1 MARMV
6 SDNSTRQGPQ
16 GRPVLYVLIGS
27 LVLLGIFMVVFLTW
41 SGSTPN
47 TNPSQEASRQST
59 TGGNPPTSS
68 ANTSGVPSA
77 NPAYPAPADRTANPS
92 ATGTPGTA
100 TRP

>member
-16 GRPVLYVLIGS
+16 GRPVLYVLIGG
-27 LVLLGIFMVVFLTW
+27 LVLMGIFMVVFLTW
-41 SGSTPN
+41 SGSSPN
-47 TNPSQEASRQST
+47 TNPSQDASRQST
-59 TGGNPPTSS
+59 TGGSSSTSS

-77 NPAYPAPADRTANPS
+77 NPAYPAPADRAANPS
-92 ATGTPGTA
+92 ATGTSGA